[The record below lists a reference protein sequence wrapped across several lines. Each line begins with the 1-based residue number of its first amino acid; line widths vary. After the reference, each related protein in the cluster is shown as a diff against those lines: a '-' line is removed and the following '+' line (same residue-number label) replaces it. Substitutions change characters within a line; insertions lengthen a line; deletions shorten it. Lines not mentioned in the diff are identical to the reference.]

1 MRGPKRPTTGGKPDF
16 RTLIRVLP
24 DIWPADHPSLRVRV
38 VGALV
43 LLILAKGA
51 VLVTPFAYRAA
62 VDGLAPGTAVAT
74 VPVFMVLAYG
84 VTRLLGTVLQQMRDL
99 VFARVGQ
106 HALRQLGVRVF
117 RHVHAL
123 SLNYHISR
131 RTGALSRVVDRGIK
145 AIDFLL
151 RYLVFSVVPL
161 IFELG
166 IVAVI
171 FLVEFGWSYLAVMLA
186 TIAAYIAFTFRVT
199 EWRVA
204 IRKEM
209 NDQDQDAHQKAVDSL
224 LNYETVK
231 YFSAEEREAE
241 RYDRS
246 MAAYQRAALKTS
258 YSLSFLNSGQAAILG
273 IGMITLM
280 LMTAYAVAAGAMTVG
295 SFVMVNAFIIQITM
309 PLNFLGTVYREI
321 RQSLVDMREMYDLID
336 QGAEVVDKPD
346 ADDLAQ
352 GPGHVVFRDV
362 AFAYSPDRPVL
373 RGIDFEIPPGRTVAV
388 VGPSGAGKS
397 TIARLLFR
405 FYDVTGGAI
414 TIDGQDLRD
423 VTQASLRRAIGV
435 VPQDTVLFNDTI
447 GYNIGY
453 GTDAPSPADVEAAA
467 RAARIHDFIRE
478 LPEGYSTQVGERGLK
493 LSGGEK
499 QRVAIARTILK
510 NPGIL
515 ILDEATSALD
525 TATEREIQEE
535 LRRLGEGRTVLI
547 IAHRLST
554 VVEADEILV
563 MQAGRIVERGSH
575 AALLAAGG
583 RYAALWRRQ
592 ESGEDGARE
601 PLAIEA

>member
-1 MRGPKRPTTGGKPDF
+1 MADTVPQKTAGRPGF
-16 RTLIRVLP
+16 RTLARVLP
-24 DIWPADHPSLRVRV
+24 DVWPADQPGLRARV
-38 VGALV
+38 IIA
-43 LLILAKGA
+43 LILLVMAKAA
-51 VLVTPFAYRAA
+51 VLVTPFAYREA
-62 VDGLAPGTAVAT
+62 VDGLAPQGVAAVAA

-84 VTRLLGTVLQQMRDL
+84 VARLMGNVLQQMRDL

-106 HALRQLGVRVF
+106 HALRQLGLRVF
-117 RHVHAL
+117 RHVHQL
-123 SLNYHISR
+123 SLNFHISR
-131 RTGALSRVVDRGIK
+131 RTGALSRVIDRGIK

-151 RYLVFSVVPL
+151 RYLVFSIFPL
-161 IFELG
+161 LIELG

-171 FLVEFGWSYLAVMLA
+171 FLVEFGWSYTAVMLG

-231 YFSAEEREAE
+231 YFSAEERESS
-241 RYDRS
+241 RYDSS
-246 MAAYQRAALKTS
+246 MAAYQSAALKTS
-258 YSLSFLNSGQAAILG
+258 YSLSFLNAGQALILSV
-273 IGMITLM
+273 GMISLM
-280 LMTAYAVAAGAMTVG
+280 LMTASEVAAGDMTVG

-321 RQSLVDMREMYDLID
+321 RQSLVDMREMYELVEQDAD
-336 QGAEVVDKPD
+336 VVDTPD
-346 ADDLAQ
+346 AVPLEP
-352 GPGHVVFRDV
+352 GPGHVKFEDV
-362 AFAYSPDRPVL
+362 TFSYSSDRPILGGVS
-373 RGIDFEIPPGRTVAV
+373 FQIPPGHTVAV
-388 VGPSGAGKS
+388 VGPSGSGKS

-405 FYDVTGGAI
+405 FYDVEDGSI
-414 TIDGQDLRD
+414 SIDGQDLRA

-453 GTDAPSPADVEAAA
+453 GADSPSHADVEAAA
-467 RAARIHDFIRE
+467 RAARIHGFIDG
-478 LPEGYSTQVGERGLK
+478 LPDGYDTQVGERGLK

-510 NPGIL
+510 NPGVL

-525 TATEREIQEE
+525 TGTEREIQEE
-535 LRRLGEGRTVLI
+535 LKRLGEGRTVLM

-554 VVEADEILV
+554 VVEADEIIVLA
-563 MQAGRIVERGSH
+563 AGRIAERGSH
-575 AALLAAGG
+575 ADLLAQDGH
-583 RYAALWRRQ
+583 YAALWKRQ
-592 ESGEDGARE
+592 ETEE
-601 PLAIEA
+601 EA